1 MHGQPR
7 DELISELARR
17 RGDALVR
24 FAYLLTGDVAAAQD
38 LVQDALVKVFVR
50 LRSRPQAEL
59 AEAYVRRAILTLYI
73 DDVRRR
79 RHFARLQHLV
89 ASPDVEPGPDTAA
102 HLDLRAALATLSPQE
117 RAAVVL
123 RYFDDLTVPEIAEE
137 MGLAQGTVK
146 RYLHN
151 AVGRL
156 EQRLGP
162 MPSLRDDSSD
172 ALHVTT
178 RERS

>member
-1 MHGQPR
+1 MREQLPDG
-7 DELISELARR
+7 LISGLVQR

-24 FAYLLTGDVAAAQD
+24 FAFLLTGDVAAAQD

-50 LRSRPQAEL
+50 LRRRPGTDL
-59 AEAYVRRAILTLYI
+59 AEAYVRRAIVTLYI

-79 RHFARLQHLV
+79 SRFTRVQHLV
-89 ASPDVEPGPDTAA
+89 AASDSGPAPDTAA
-102 HLDLRAALATLSPQE
+102 HLDLHAALATLGAQE
-117 RAAVVL
+117 RAVVVL
-123 RYFDDLTVPEIAEE
+123 RYFDDLTVPEIADE

-151 AVGRL
+151 AIGRP

-162 MPSLRDDSSD
+162 MPSLRDDQSD
-172 ALHVTT
+172 AVRVTT
-178 RERS
+178 RGRA